1 VIEFRGV
8 VGPDAKTDVPD
19 DVRERPS
26 AGRAADPD
34 SDVIGLVANGDMTG
48 ALRRLM
54 QRHGTSVFRYC
65 REALRDRALAE
76 DVQQQVFIAA
86 FRDLPR
92 FSGRS
97 TVRTWLFAI
106 ARHRVLD
113 AAKSRRR
120 ARSHVDSEDAA
131 HIPDPGPSPGEHLD
145 DERLRDALVA
155 CLQKLAPHVVTAVL
169 LRFQQ
174 GFTFEEM
181 ADACHEKPGTLQA
194 QVARALPSLRACI
207 ETRTGGTL

>member
-1 VIEFRGV
+1 M
-8 VGPDAKTDVPD
+8 GPDAKTDVPD
-19 DVRERPS
+19 GVRERPN
-26 AGRAADPD
+26 AGRTEDPD
-34 SDVIGLVANGDMTG
+34 SDVLGLVANGDMTG
-48 ALRRLM
+48 ALRSLM
-54 QRHGTSVFRYC
+54 RRHGTSVFRYC
-65 REALRDRALAE
+65 REALRDPALAE

-120 ARSHVDSEDAA
+120 ARSHVDGEDAV
-131 HIPDPGPSPGEHLD
+131 HLPDPRPSPGERLD
-145 DERLRDALVA
+145 ELRLRDALVA
-155 CLQKLAPHVVTAVL
+155 CLQKLAPHVVAAVL

-181 ADACHEKPGTLQA
+181 ADVCHEKPGTLQA
-194 QVARALPSLRACI
+194 QVARALPSLRTCI

>member
-1 VIEFRGV
+1 MR
-8 VGPDAKTDVPD
+8 
-19 DVRERPS
+19 
-26 AGRAADPD
+26 
-34 SDVIGLVANGDMTG
+34 
-48 ALRRLM
+48 
-54 QRHGTSVFRYC
+54 RHGTSVYRYC

-120 ARSHVDSEDAA
+120 ARSHVDGDDAN
-131 HIPDPGPSPGEHLD
+131 HVPDPQPSPGERMD
-145 DERLRDALVA
+145 DVRLHEALIDCMQRLPA
-155 CLQKLAPHVVTAVL
+155 HVRAALL

-181 ADACHEKPGTLQA
+181 AEVCHEKPGTLQA
-194 QVARALPSLRACI
+194 QVARAMPSLRTCI
-207 ETRTGGTL
+207 ETHTGGTL